1 MVILLSDVNKIPGN
15 VIKEDALKVG
25 YFFSRNSGHTPAYS
39 MVEALFD
46 GLVLL
51 RKPRAMLFVY

>member
-25 YFFSRNSGHTPAYS
+25 YFFSRNSGHTPAYQHTNNINTWI
-39 MVEALFD
+39 
-46 GLVLL
+46 
-51 RKPRAMLFVY
+51 